1 MPIPPP
7 AFSLLPASATVRSM
21 ALALLLGSTLAAPL
35 SAALRWNST
44 EVSLHLNAE
53 EEIGRAAFA
62 FVNDGDAAVEIT
74 SVVPGCGCTAA
85 LPTKTHLAPGE
96 KGEIPVE
103 FHRGNREGTFHIS
116 ISVYTS
122 ADDSPAALALNVEIA
137 TLVKIE
143 PRFIYWKA
151 GESREA
157 RSVRVELLSPQS
169 AKILDAVCGNPLFT
183 ARLAP
188 VDHSDRLFDLVVTPP
203 PDGATFSSITVRAQ
217 MGGAQTERIYT
228 LLART
233 L

>member
-1 MPIPPP
+1 MPPP
-7 AFSLLPASATVRSM
+7 SPASSLLPALATVRSVT
-21 ALALLLGSTLAAPL
+21 LALLLSTALAAPL
-35 SAALRWNST
+35 TAALRWNST
-44 EVSLHLNAE
+44 EVSLHLNPE

-62 FVNDGDAAVEIT
+62 FVNDGDVAVEIT

-96 KGEIPVE
+96 KGDIPVE

-122 ADDSPAALALNVEIA
+122 AADSPATLALNVEIA

-151 GESREA
+151 GESREP

-169 AKILDAVCGNPLFT
+169 AKILDVVCGNPLFT

-188 VDHSDRLFDLVVTPP
+188 VGNSDRLFDLVVTPP
-203 PDGATFSSITVRAQ
+203 KSETTFSSITVRAQ
-217 MGGAQTERIYT
+217 AGGTKTERIYT